1 MLLLG
6 GGGDGGMQPKS
17 FVPAQRDDSGK
28 NRDILTSEFSVKL
41 ILIGSHG
48 ARRECVPLT
57 ASYIP
62 HDTTSG
68 RIIRKYQ

>member
-1 MLLLG
+1 MAACNQKASFLLRETI
-6 GGGDGGMQPKS
+6 QVS
-17 FVPAQRDDSGK
+17 

-41 ILIGSHG
+41 ILVGSHG

>member
-1 MLLLG
+1 MAACNKKAPLLLRETI
-6 GGGDGGMQPKS
+6 QVS
-17 FVPAQRDDSGK
+17 
-28 NRDILTSEFSVKL
+28 NRGILTREFSVKL
-41 ILIGSHG
+41 TFIGSHG